1 MLEHVG
7 SKMAGLGT
15 VLGPSGRQGGFGCDL
30 ELYLGG
36 SGTTSW
42 RQDGPG
48 WRQDRAML
56 ADLASKKPPGQ
67 HFGEH
72 FGSFLII
79 FDILDAKS
87 LVAKSVEKPT
97 VLDRF
102 LKVSGVDWG
111 CLGSYFG

>member
-15 VLGPSGRQGGFGCDL
+15 VLGPSGRLGGSGCDL

-72 FGSFLII
+72 FGSFLM
-79 FDILDAKS
+79 
-87 LVAKSVEKPT
+87 
-97 VLDRF
+97 
-102 LKVSGVDWG
+102 
-111 CLGSYFG
+111 YF